1 MVYIYLPNA
10 LFLLVWLYYFH
21 LNIFLS
27 ILLTPI
33 TYLAVNG
40 FLLYK
45 QQFNLV
51 YGTLDKLI
59 VFKYVEMI
67 MAAFVG
73 FVVFLLFKLPYVNY
87 VYNIIKVKILV
98 YIFNLIM
105 SYIPSQK
112 TNHLTTELQ
121 NDYLSILNK
130 NRRKRTESFSLRD
143 QS

>member
-45 QQFNLV
+45 QQYNLV
-51 YGTLDKLI
+51 YGTLDNLI
-59 VFKYVEMI
+59 VFKYIEMI
-67 MAAFVG
+67 ISAFVG
-73 FVVFLLFKLPYVNY
+73 FVVFLLFKVPYVNY

-105 SYIPSQK
+105 SYIPTQK

-130 NRRKRTESFSLRD
+130 NRKKRTESFSLKD